1 MDTETQTEINE
12 KLRTIQSNEKKIK
25 IAKKQITA
33 IEEKIKKY
41 TNQNNKL
48 KEEVNNLVGE
58 SSLQMNLPW
67 RLQITIWQSRTIDIV
82 SIKNKEAKGEYSRTS
97 WSEKLFQL

>member
-12 KLRTIQSNEKKIK
+12 KLKTIQSNEKKIK

-48 KEEVNNLVGE
+48 KEEVNDLVGE
-58 SSLQMNLPW
+58 SSLQMNLP
-67 RLQITIWQSRTIDIV
+67 
-82 SIKNKEAKGEYSRTS
+82 
-97 WSEKLFQL
+97 

>member
-1 MDTETQTEINE
+1 MDIETHTKIYE
-12 KLRTIQSNEKKIK
+12 KLKTIQSNEKKIK

-58 SSLQMNLPW
+58 SSLQMNLP
-67 RLQITIWQSRTIDIV
+67 
-82 SIKNKEAKGEYSRTS
+82 
-97 WSEKLFQL
+97 

>member
-48 KEEVNNLVGE
+48 KEEVNKLVGE
-58 SSLQMNLPW
+58 SSLQMNLP
-67 RLQITIWQSRTIDIV
+67 
-82 SIKNKEAKGEYSRTS
+82 
-97 WSEKLFQL
+97 

>member
-12 KLRTIQSNEKKIK
+12 KLKTIQSNEKKIK

-58 SSLQMNLPW
+58 SSLQMNLP
-67 RLQITIWQSRTIDIV
+67 
-82 SIKNKEAKGEYSRTS
+82 
-97 WSEKLFQL
+97 

>member
-1 MDTETQTEINE
+1 MDTETQIEINE

-58 SSLQMNLPW
+58 SSLQMNLP
-67 RLQITIWQSRTIDIV
+67 
-82 SIKNKEAKGEYSRTS
+82 
-97 WSEKLFQL
+97 

>member
-48 KEEVNNLVGE
+48 KEEVNNLVGD
-58 SSLQMNLPW
+58 SSLQMNLP
-67 RLQITIWQSRTIDIV
+67 
-82 SIKNKEAKGEYSRTS
+82 
-97 WSEKLFQL
+97 

>member
-58 SSLQMNLPW
+58 SSLQMNLP
-67 RLQITIWQSRTIDIV
+67 
-82 SIKNKEAKGEYSRTS
+82 
-97 WSEKLFQL
+97 